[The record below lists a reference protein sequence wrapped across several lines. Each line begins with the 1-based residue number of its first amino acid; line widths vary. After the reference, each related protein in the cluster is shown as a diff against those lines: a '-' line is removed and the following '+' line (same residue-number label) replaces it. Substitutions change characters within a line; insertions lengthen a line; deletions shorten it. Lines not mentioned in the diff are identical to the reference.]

1 MDYAEHVDAIW
12 AAFCGTLPLDLQH
25 EARVLAR
32 AVGLVPVGDIP
43 WSGVFKNEV
52 TLAAPALFASAM
64 PLANSQMVMTAT
76 TAHMLAIIDAFAVDR
91 MLDRQATG
99 GPQMQRLL
107 EHVRAGRDR
116 AICELS
122 GDRTSPYH
130 ESEYDAVCAINTERL
145 LLRNGVPLSFSD
157 YSRLS
162 LAKQAVAFPASLA
175 LAQAAGWN
183 GRRQRA
189 VQHVLRGIVLG
200 LQFHDDVVDWEED
213 WRNGGAWAVSLARGL
228 VGPQPVLSEAGEDL
242 PALRRQVHASGVLAT
257 MMNLSRL
264 RYREAQRLATSL
276 GAEALAA
283 WAREQETGAAEL
295 TERESGSAGYAVRA
309 HQLSCWAMEVFG

>member
-1 MDYAEHVDAIW
+1 MNYAEHVDAIW

-32 AVGLVPVGDIP
+32 AVGLVPVSDVP
-43 WSGVFKNEV
+43 WSSVFKNEV
-52 TLAAPALFASAM
+52 TLAAPALFAKAM
-64 PLANSQMVMTAT
+64 PLATPDMVMRAT

-91 MLDRQATG
+91 MLDQQATG
-99 GPQMQRLL
+99 GPQMRRLL

-116 AICELS
+116 AICELT
-122 GDRTSPYH
+122 GEQTSPFLDG
-130 ESEYDAVCAINTERL
+130 EYDAVCAINTERL
-145 LLRNGVPLSFSD
+145 LLQNGVPLSFSD

-175 LAQAAGWN
+175 LAQVAGWG

-213 WRNGGAWAVSLARGL
+213 WHSGGAWAVSLCRGL
-228 VGPQPVLSEAGEDL
+228 GTAAAASAAAQDDL
-242 PALRRQVHASGVLAT
+242 VALRGQIHASGVLAT

-264 RYREAQRLATSL
+264 RYREAHRIATLL
-276 GAEALAA
+276 GAESLAT
-283 WAREQETGAAEL
+283 WAREQEANAAEL
-295 TERESGSAGYAVRA
+295 TERESGSAGYTVRA
-309 HQLSCWAMEVFG
+309 HQLSGWAMEVFG